1 MRTGWKLSEKN
12 YFLLCETLWNKKLQ
26 SETVE
31 WGWEFTTDD
40 TENKE
45 GGAEVEVKVE
55 VEVENKPH
63 KTYKN
68 TISIPKIMRTGWKL
82 SEKNYFLLCE
92 TLCLLCETL
101 WNKKLQSETVGW
113 GWEFTTDD
121 TENKEVGVEVEGEVE
136 GESEVE
142 VEVKNLL

>member
-45 GGAEVEVKVE
+45 GGAEVEVESSPQITQIISVINYQWSMI
-55 VEVENKPH
+55 NK
-63 KTYKN
+63 
-68 TISIPKIMRTGWKL
+68 
-82 SEKNYFLLCE
+82 
-92 TLCLLCETL
+92 
-101 WNKKLQSETVGW
+101 GW
-113 GWEFTTDD
+113 GWD
-121 TENKEVGVEVEGEVE
+121 
-136 GESEVE
+136 
-142 VEVKNLL
+142 